1 MVEVEW
7 IKYVEEIEE
16 LKMIVENFMVKC
28 FIVVFNF
35 LIFFIYFVYFVLI
48 IVMM

>member
-16 LKMIVENFMVKC
+16 LKMVVENFMVKC
-28 FIVVFNF
+28 FF
-35 LIFFIYFVYFVLI
+35 
-48 IVMM
+48 